1 MKIYG
6 QTKEIIVREMTE
18 NDCGK
23 FLDLMTEH
31 GTNEDFTVEDIKVV
45 WEFRKKKGDI
55 QCTVTSIDGKT
66 IYGFCGILYSH
77 KDKTVHADVLAVYKD
92 NGYEEQAKQLLQSA

>member
-6 QTKEIIVREMTE
+6 HTKEIIVREMTE

-23 FLDLMTEH
+23 FLELMTEH

-45 WEFRKKKGDI
+45 WEFRNKKGDI
-55 QCTVTSIDGKT
+55 QCTVTSVDGET
-66 IYGFCGILYSH
+66 VCGFCGIVH
-77 KDKTVHADVLAVYKD
+77 KERSVSLFAEYIGK
-92 NGYEEQAKQLLQSA
+92 GYGEQAQAIIERLK

>member
-18 NDCGK
+18 SDCEQ
-23 FLDLMTEH
+23 FLELMTEY
-31 GTNEDFTVEDIKVV
+31 GTNGDFTVDDIRVLWK
-45 WEFRKKKGDI
+45 FRKQKGDI

-66 IYGFCGILYSH
+66 IYGFGGI
-77 KDKTVHADVLAVYKD
+77 VHSEHSVNIFNKYDGNDYK
-92 NGYEEQAKQLLQSA
+92 EQARMIIERLE